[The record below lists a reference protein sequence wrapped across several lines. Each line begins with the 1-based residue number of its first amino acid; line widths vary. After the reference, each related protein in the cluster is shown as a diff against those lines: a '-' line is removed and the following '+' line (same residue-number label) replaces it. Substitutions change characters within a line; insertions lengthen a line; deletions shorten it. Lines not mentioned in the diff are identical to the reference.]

1 MPAPHHSVF
10 TGRMPFL
17 PPNQQHQSTECNICP
32 WILMSDGWMQEPEML
47 IDWYNG
53 IIKWLAEVASH
64 DSLQLLS
71 WPVPEF
77 SGTCYLL
84 LILYCLCCSYFE
96 SHFCFLHVLLFTV
109 SLSVLS
115 SVLWR
120 YWFGGRKGIRSVKNW
135 VVGCWRGYLSGARC
149 RLACGPADA
158 TATHCLLLH

>member
-1 MPAPHHSVF
+1 
-10 TGRMPFL
+10 
-17 PPNQQHQSTECNICP
+17 
-32 WILMSDGWMQEPEML
+32 MQEPEML

-115 SVLWR
+115 SVL
-120 YWFGGRKGIRSVKNW
+120 
-135 VVGCWRGYLSGARC
+135 
-149 RLACGPADA
+149 
-158 TATHCLLLH
+158 